1 MLGLTYEY
9 KIYRSASNWHSFI
22 LRSWNIA
29 SSKRNPIDK
38 HIKYHPHVNW
48 TVDHLFSS
56 FAQLDNKH
64 LFILTTR
71 SDKRELEQ
79 VTKTRLLEYKEHNT
93 LSQLVNTLP

>member
-1 MLGLTYEY
+1 
-9 KIYRSASNWHSFI
+9 
-22 LRSWNIA
+22 
-29 SSKRNPIDK
+29 
-38 HIKYHPHVNW
+38 
-48 TVDHLFSS
+48 VDHLFSS
-56 FAQLDNKH
+56 LAQLDNKH